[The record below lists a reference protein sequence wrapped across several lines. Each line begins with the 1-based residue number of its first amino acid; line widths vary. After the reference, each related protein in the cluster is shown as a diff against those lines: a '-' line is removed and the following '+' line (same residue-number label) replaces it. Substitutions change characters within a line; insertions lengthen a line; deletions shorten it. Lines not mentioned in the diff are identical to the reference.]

1 MGGITD
7 VINSLASSFGFQV
20 APWFFPAMLV
30 AVGVMVYPSIAKTEK
45 GRKARR
51 LIENFGATAGP
62 ERDALRARIMALVK
76 GDGPGLQM
84 VLEKADASGWTLLAD
99 EARAALQALG
109 GVEFAEVQKA
119 LAAKKKPMLLDGE
132 LAAIE
137 RYVENGLWVRAEE
150 RVAAALAEWPDE
162 PELLALH
169 GQIVRR
175 EGGTGAPKT
184 DSDD

>member
-30 AVGVMVYPSIAKTEK
+30 VVGVVVYPSIAKTEK

-51 LIENFGATAGP
+51 LIENYGTTSGVQ
-62 ERDALRARIMALVK
+62 RDELRARIMVLVK

-84 VLEKADASGWTLLAD
+84 VLEKAEESGWTFLAD
-99 EARAALQALG
+99 EARIELQKVG
-109 GVEFAEVQKA
+109 GVEFAVVQKA
-119 LAAKKKPMLLDGE
+119 MAAKKKPMLLDGE

-137 RYVENGLWVRAEE
+137 RFIENALWVRAEE

-162 PELLALH
+162 PQLVALQ
-169 GQIVRR
+169 GLITRR
-175 EGGTGAPKT
+175 EGATGALQT
-184 DSDD
+184 EGDD

>member
-7 VINSLASSFGFQV
+7 LINSLASSFGFQV

-51 LIENFGATAGP
+51 LIENYGTTSGVQ
-62 ERDALRARIMALVK
+62 RDELRARILSLVK

-84 VLEKADASGWTLLAD
+84 VLEKAEASSWTKLAD
-99 EARAALQALG
+99 DARAELQNVG
-109 GVEFAEVQKA
+109 GAEFVEVQKA
-119 LAAKKKPMLLDGE
+119 MAAKKKPMLLDAEFGA
-132 LAAIE
+132 LE
-137 RYVENGLWVRAEE
+137 RFIENGLWVRAEE
-150 RVAAALAEWPDE
+150 RVTAALAEWPDE
-162 PELLALH
+162 PQLLALQA
-169 GQIVRR
+169 QIARR
-175 EGGTGAPKT
+175 EGATGAPKT